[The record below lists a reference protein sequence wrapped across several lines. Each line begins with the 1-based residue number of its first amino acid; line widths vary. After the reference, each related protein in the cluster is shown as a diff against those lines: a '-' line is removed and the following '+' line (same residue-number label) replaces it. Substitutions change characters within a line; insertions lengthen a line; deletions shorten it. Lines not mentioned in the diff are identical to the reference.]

1 MVAATPPRDTT
12 LSTLSSIWLT
22 PARPESPALRFH
34 DAGGIERTVSYE
46 GLAKEVRALAQGL
59 VGLGVAPGER
69 VGILSTTRV
78 EWTIA
83 DLAILAIGAITV
95 PIYQT
100 NSPEECQYVI
110 EHAQM
115 RVLLVEEAAQLDK
128 IAEVR
133 AQCPSLEHLI
143 AFEGAKD
150 GALTLDELRARGTD
164 VDPAEIDRRAQAVTP
179 DDVAT
184 IVYTSGTTGPPK
196 GVTLTHR
203 NIAADAHMVNRRLPN
218 DGHERFFVFLPLA
231 HVLTRIVQFT
241 ALTNSSLL
249 IYWQRDPK
257 KLLDE
262 IAAVKPTHLPSVPRL
277 FEKIYTAATSKSQEA
292 GGAKAAIFNRAVA
305 TGRRVMEH
313 ERAGRPLPPALKIQ
327 HALADKL
334 VFSKV
339 RALFGGEIELC
350 MTGAAPIEP
359 EVMDFFLGAG
369 IKVVEGYGM
378 TETSGVSALNA
389 PEAYKIGTVG
399 RPLDGCE
406 VKIADDGEV
415 LMRGDNIFAGYWQNE
430 EATAK
435 DLQDGWLHS
444 GDLGELDADGYLVI
458 TGRKKDLIITS
469 SGKNVAPSHIE
480 SAVRQSRWVSQC
492 VVFGDRRPYLTALIT
507 LDPDE
512 VAALAEYVGA
522 PGSTAEQLSTNPAA
536 RAEIQHAI
544 DDANRRFARIEQ
556 IKKFTILGRDLT
568 QADGELTPTLK
579 LKRNVIYRDHAGVF
593 DALYEDGAGGE

>member
-1 MVAATPPRDTT
+1 MVAATPHHVDAPLTT
-12 LSTLSSIWLT
+12 MSAHWLT
-22 PARPESPALRFH
+22 PPRPQSPALRFH
-34 DAGGIERTVSYE
+34 EGGSERTLTYAE
-46 GLAKEVRALAQGL
+46 LATEIRAYAQGL
-59 VGLGVAPGER
+59 IGLGIAPGDR

-110 EHAQM
+110 EHSEM
-115 RVLLVEEAAQLDK
+115 RVLLVEDAGQLDK

-133 AQCPSLEHLI
+133 AQCPSIEQLV

-150 GALTLDELRARGTD
+150 GALTLDELKARGAE
-164 VDPAEIDRRAQAVTP
+164 VDAAEVDRRANAVTP
-179 DDVAT
+179 ADTAT
-184 IVYTSGTTGPPK
+184 LVYTSGTTGPPK
-196 GVTLTHR
+196 GVTLTHD
-203 NIAADAHMVNRRLPN
+203 NFAADVEMLHLRLPN

-241 ALTNSSLL
+241 ALSKSSLL

-277 FEKIYTAATSKSQEA
+277 FEKIYTAATSRSEEA
-292 GGAKAAIFNRAVA
+292 GGLKAAIFSRAVS
-305 TGRRVMEH
+305 TGRRVVEA
-313 ERAGRPLPPALKIQ
+313 ERDGRPLSPALKLQ

-334 VFSKV
+334 VFSKI
-339 RALFGGEIELC
+339 RALFGGEIEVC

-369 IKVVEGYGM
+369 VLVLEGYGM
-378 TETSGVSALNA
+378 TETSGVSALNG
-389 PEAYKIGTVG
+389 PDAYRVGTVG

-406 VKIADDGEV
+406 FKIADDGEV
-415 LMRGDNIFAGYWQNE
+415 LMRGRNIFKGYWQNE

-435 DLQDGWLHS
+435 DLHDGWLYS
-444 GDLGELDADGYLVI
+444 GDLGEIDPDGFVKI

-469 SGKNVAPSHIE
+469 SGKNIAPSHIE
-480 SAVRQSRWVSQC
+480 SAIRQSRWVSQC

-512 VAALAEYVGA
+512 VAALGEHIGAAGATAAELA
-522 PGSTAEQLSTNPAA
+522 TNPAA

-544 DDANRRFARIEQ
+544 DEANRKFARIEQ
-556 IKKFTILGRDLT
+556 VKKFTILERDLT
-568 QADGELTPTLK
+568 QDDGELTPTLK
-579 LKRNVIYRDHAGVF
+579 IKRNVVYREHAALF
-593 DALYEDGAGGE
+593 DAFYEGEAGE